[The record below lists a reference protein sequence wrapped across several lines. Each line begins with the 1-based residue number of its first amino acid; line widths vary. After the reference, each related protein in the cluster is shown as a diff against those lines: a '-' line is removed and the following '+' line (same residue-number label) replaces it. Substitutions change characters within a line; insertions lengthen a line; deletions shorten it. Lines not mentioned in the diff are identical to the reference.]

1 METERILLVED
12 DPDFGNSFA
21 LILKRK
27 GYQVGLVTS
36 AIRALNIMKDDPHT
50 LIISDVVMPDMS
62 GLEFLKAFTAQ
73 HKKTPVIMLTG
84 YGSVKEAVE
93 AMKAGAYS
101 YFLKPVNQD
110 EICLTIEKAL
120 EHARL
125 KEENDR
131 LREEIYQIK
140 GCIFPSVNE
149 AMNRIMAEA
158 ATLSQSDVSVLITG
172 ESGTGKEV
180 LARFIH
186 ENSKRREKPFVPIN
200 CQAYVETLFESELF
214 GYKPNAFTG
223 AGPKGKAGKLETVN
237 GGTLFLDEI
246 GELSQA
252 TQVKLLRVIETR
264 EIEPVG
270 GVKPVSVNFRL
281 ISATH
286 KDLKKEIARQLF
298 REDFYYRI
306 NTVTLRLPALRE
318 RPEDIIPFARSY
330 LQAFAAEQKKASL
343 RFTTAAERAMTG
355 YTWPGN
361 VRELKNCIEGAVA
374 LARGTRIDDSDLR
387 LGNDERNRD
396 FAYGAGYRVARKR
409 FEQNYFR
416 HYYEQVNGN
425 VSALARLISMDR
437 KQVYKKLGEYA
448 IIGKGDS
455 SDE

>member
-1 METERILLVED
+1 MKTERILLVED
-12 DPDFGNSFA
+12 DADFGNSFA

-27 GYQVGLVTS
+27 GYNVTLVTS
-36 AIRALNIMKDDPHT
+36 AVRALNLLKDEMYD

-62 GLEFLKAFTAQ
+62 GLEFLNAFTAQ
-73 HKKTPVIMLTG
+73 HKTVPVIMLTG

-93 AMKAGAYS
+93 AVKTGAYS

-140 GCIFPSVNE
+140 GCMFSSASE
-149 AMNRIMAEA
+149 SMNRIITQAV
-158 ATLSQSDVSVLITG
+158 TLSQSDVSVLVTG

-186 ENSKRREKPFVPIN
+186 ENSRRREKPFVPIN
-200 CQAYVETLFESELF
+200 CQAYVDTLLESELF
-214 GYKPNAFTG
+214 GYKPNSFTG
-223 AGPKGKAGKLETVN
+223 AGPKGKSGKLETVN

-246 GELSQA
+246 GELNPA

-270 GVKPVSVNFRL
+270 SIRAVSVNFRL
-281 ISATH
+281 ISATN
-286 KDLKKEIARQLF
+286 KDLRKEIANQLF

-330 LQAFAAEQKKASL
+330 LQAFAAEQKKASM
-343 RFTTAAERAMTG
+343 RFTTAAERALANHS
-355 YTWPGN
+355 WPGN

-374 LARGTRIDDSDLR
+374 LARGPRIDDTALR
-387 LGNDERNRD
+387 LGNNDRGGD
-396 FAYGAGYRVARKR
+396 FTYGSVYREARKR
-409 FEQNYFR
+409 FEHNFFH
-416 HYYEQVNGN
+416 HYYMQVNGN
-425 VSALARLISMDR
+425 VSALARLIRMDR
-437 KQVYKKLGEYA
+437 KQIYQKLTLYG
-448 IIGKGDS
+448 IIGR
-455 SDE
+455 EP